1 MLNEIEVNNPTYEFI
16 LSTFLGQDQ
25 LFVFLSCNESEL
37 AEASWFSFHGITFII
52 YLLFVV
58 WTSFQE
64 PKKLEYTLLLKAHLL
79 FRNLLVLETR
89 NHRVTVPTWE

>member
-1 MLNEIEVNNPTYEFI
+1 MELKSTSQHMSS

-25 LFVFLSCNESEL
+25 LFVFLSCDESEL
-37 AEASWFSFHGITFII
+37 AEASWFSFRGITFII

-64 PKKLEYTLLLKAHLL
+64 PKKLKYTLLLKADL
-79 FRNLLVLETR
+79 FRNLVLKTR
-89 NHRVTVPTWE
+89 NHCVTVPTLG